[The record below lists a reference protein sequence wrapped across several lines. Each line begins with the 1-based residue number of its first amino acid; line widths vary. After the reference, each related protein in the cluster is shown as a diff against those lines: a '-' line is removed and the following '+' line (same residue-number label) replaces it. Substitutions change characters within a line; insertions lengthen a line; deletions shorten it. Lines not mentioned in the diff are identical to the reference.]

1 MRKQVLVI
9 QGADYTHRSLAPYVD
24 VSIICTKA
32 HAETLAAKQYR
43 HVFIVD
49 DLADFDEIEKLNL
62 GDFSFDFVYSFSES
76 YQQLAAKIAD
86 TYAIAGFTEDDIR
99 FLNDK
104 HHVRNRL
111 DEVGLSH
118 CKSRS
123 VHSKQQILNLIS
135 AFNYPFILKPDH
147 GIGGHGV
154 RKINSL
160 QDLQDIDIEDL
171 SDYVMETFI
180 DGTEY
185 SVETFSNLGQ
195 HHVLNVTEKIKDS
208 NMNEVGHIIP
218 ARLTAD
224 ETQRIAAYMTQIN
237 DALGIKSGVGHT
249 EIIVTK
255 DGHIELV
262 ETHIRMGGGMMGVL
276 MNNVYHCDVVACWGD
291 MIADN
296 KSVSHLPDWNG
307 SYSSIMSVFPTK
319 RGVITRLDVP
329 NDDSFKTIIRKQ
341 VGDTV
346 DDIDNQNR
354 ILQMM
359 GTDTDPDRLK
369 MNLLHRLKQVIVEIG

>member
-1 MRKQVLVI
+1 
-9 QGADYTHRSLAPYVD
+9 
-24 VSIICTKA
+24 
-32 HAETLAAKQYR
+32 
-43 HVFIVD
+43 
-49 DLADFDEIEKLNL
+49 
-62 GDFSFDFVYSFSES
+62 
-76 YQQLAAKIAD
+76 
-86 TYAIAGFTEDDIR
+86 
-99 FLNDK
+99 
-104 HHVRNRL
+104 
-111 DEVGLSH
+111 
-118 CKSRS
+118 
-123 VHSKQQILNLIS
+123 
-135 AFNYPFILKPDH
+135 
-147 GIGGHGV
+147 
-154 RKINSL
+154 
-160 QDLQDIDIEDL
+160 
-171 SDYVMETFI
+171 
-180 DGTEY
+180 
-185 SVETFSNLGQ
+185 
-195 HHVLNVTEKIKDS
+195 
-208 NMNEVGHIIP
+208 
-218 ARLTAD
+218 
-224 ETQRIAAYMTQIN
+224 MTQIN

>member
-1 MRKQVLVI
+1 
-9 QGADYTHRSLAPYVD
+9 
-24 VSIICTKA
+24 
-32 HAETLAAKQYR
+32 
-43 HVFIVD
+43 
-49 DLADFDEIEKLNL
+49 
-62 GDFSFDFVYSFSES
+62 
-76 YQQLAAKIAD
+76 
-86 TYAIAGFTEDDIR
+86 
-99 FLNDK
+99 
-104 HHVRNRL
+104 
-111 DEVGLSH
+111 
-118 CKSRS
+118 
-123 VHSKQQILNLIS
+123 
-135 AFNYPFILKPDH
+135 
-147 GIGGHGV
+147 
-154 RKINSL
+154 
-160 QDLQDIDIEDL
+160 
-171 SDYVMETFI
+171 
-180 DGTEY
+180 
-185 SVETFSNLGQ
+185 
-195 HHVLNVTEKIKDS
+195 
-208 NMNEVGHIIP
+208 MNEIGHIIP

-255 DGHIELV
+255 DDHIELV

-291 MIADN
+291 LIAEN

-319 RGVITRLDVP
+319 RGVIKRLDVP